1 MRQMEVEAVND
12 WFSWN
17 GVKCT
22 EYGIHVVEQPPPTI
36 PLERV
41 SYTSV
46 PGRPGSLTILEGET
60 VYDDMVLAVQCLLAD
75 PAQIPAIAAWLRGS
89 GKVAFANRQGG
100 FYYARVANQISFERY
115 CAGIRIA
122 RLPSTSAA
130 SPSVRRSRPAAA
142 VRALHAGGIPASS
155 GGAGD
160 HGAGER
166 KPWCWRWGMCR

>member
-22 EYGIHVVEQPPPTI
+22 EYGIHVLEQPPPTI

-46 PGRPGSLTILEGET
+46 PGRPGSLTILEGEA

-100 FYYARVANQISFERY
+100 FYYARVANQISFEKILRGNPHRSFTVNFRCKPFWY
-115 CAGIRIA
+115 EE
-122 RLPSTSAA
+122 AA
-130 SPSVRRSRPAAA
+130 QLLLYEPFTLVNPSVIRRSR
-142 VRALHAGGIPASS
+142 
-155 GGAGD
+155 
-160 HGAGER
+160 
-166 KPWCWRWGMCR
+166 